1 MAPTLIR
8 TLVTFESSAFND
20 SEPRDYF
27 INPSCFGDDVLRWLS
42 ERLRQRGHAAEREPI
57 QEDFGWVLG
66 YAVDGVRHQ
75 LIFGHRPGDET
86 DPPDK
91 RRGDPAVWLGWV
103 RRRRNPAAALFGA
116 ERLGIKPAAV
126 RAIHD
131 ALSDPGLIRNIRWH
145 FERDFNALRE
155 DLATP
160 EP

>member
-1 MAPTLIR
+1 MPIALR

-27 INPSCFGDDVLRWLS
+27 INECCFGDDVLRWLG
-42 ERLRQRGHAAEREPI
+42 ERLRERGHSADREPT

-75 LIFGHRPGDET
+75 LIFGHRPGDGS
-86 DPPDK
+86 DAPDE
-91 RRGDPAVWLGWV
+91 RRGDPAIWLGWV
-103 RRRRNPAAALFGA
+103 RRKRNPLAAIFGA
-116 ERLGIKPAAV
+116 EKMGIKPAAV

-131 ALSDPGLIRNIRWH
+131 ALSAPELIRNIRWH
-145 FERDFNALRE
+145 VERDFNALRE
-155 DLATP
+155 NLATP